1 MVQVSHLCQH
11 PGLKGLCWPVT
22 CLLGDCLGFY
32 GRRPPSTPG
41 KGTAVQMAGLQGAAS
56 LDAHLRPPGSE
67 LGGGAA
73 RRKRASGWGPSEGL
87 CYISSSAGGGGRL
100 GGLCQNPPGAGGGGG
115 GCWGVDTARTQALWR
130 HLTPPVQEP
139 WGLRTP
145 SGTPSGTPPG
155 TSSGIPPG
163 TPSGTPSGPCQG
175 PHQGP

>member
-1 MVQVSHLCQH
+1 MRGARWEAGGRGDPGWVTQRAKWGGIHVVQVSHLCQH

-87 CYISSSAGGGGRL
+87 CSISSSFGVPAQWILYRL
-100 GGLCQNPPGAGGGGG
+100 EYLLLVMMEEKAFPPR
-115 GCWGVDTARTQALWR
+115 CDL
-130 HLTPPVQEP
+130 HCFHSYFISHSKPCLT
-139 WGLRTP
+139 LKK
-145 SGTPSGTPPG
+145 
-155 TSSGIPPG
+155 
-163 TPSGTPSGPCQG
+163 
-175 PHQGP
+175 